1 MNAVLAAGR
10 PGFFPLDANPAA
22 HMARVPFAATLG
34 FVWEGSED
42 GAARVRL
49 AFDAAT
55 ATPDGR
61 CIDPLVL
68 LALLDHAC
76 SASVY
81 LALPR
86 PALIATVDFR
96 CEFTRATR
104 PGADVF
110 CRART
115 QFLDAHFA
123 VVRAEAASPAT
134 GEVVAYASSTYAI
147 GAHPGMA
154 RKEVAAEAWL
164 KPGLARE
171 THPSF
176 RSLLGLQGMQDEFQ
190 LPFHERLVGAVSLPA
205 VHGGA
210 TAAGLV
216 LAAMRQA
223 SVSIEPAAAWQP
235 LSVTV
240 HYLRAVQARPLHI
253 RPALRKPG
261 ARSCV
266 FGVTSHQDD
275 STRECAHAE
284 CLLVRAPSQELP

>member
-1 MNAVLAAGR
+1 MSAMLAPAR
-10 PGFFPLDANPAA
+10 VPGFFPLDANPAA

-34 FVWEGSED
+34 FVWEGGED
-42 GAARVRL
+42 GLARVRMPL
-49 AFDAAT
+49 DAA
-55 ATPDGR
+55 AAAPGGHV
-61 CIDPLVL
+61 IDPLAL
-68 LALLDHAC
+68 LALLDHGC

-96 CEFTRATR
+96 CEFAH
-104 PGADVF
+104 PIEAGADVA

-123 VVRAEAASPAT
+123 VVRAEAVST
-134 GEVVAYASSTYAI
+134 TSGHVVAYTSSTYAI

-164 KPGLARE
+164 QPGIARE
-171 THPSF
+171 PQRDF
-176 RSLLGLQGMQDEFQ
+176 RSMLGLRGHQGEYQ
-190 LPFHERLVGAVSLPA
+190 LPFHDRLVGAVSLPA

-210 TAAGLV
+210 TAAALV
-216 LAAMRQA
+216 LAAMKEAEATIQ
-223 SVSIEPAAAWQP
+223 PAAAWQP

-240 HYLRAVQARPLHI
+240 HYLRAVQAQALHV

-266 FGVTSHQDD
+266 VGVSSHQGDPA
-275 STRECAHAE
+275 RECAHAE
-284 CLLVRAPSQELP
+284 CLLVHLPGK